1 MFQNT
6 RIEQVPELQHNEE
19 SEEDCKALYRHTAFF
34 IVKPEQ
40 HAHKQC
46 RENHSHAKYIIPH
59 GFGYNE
65 IRTFA
70 GFSFITLSLGGI
82 DAKAKAAKVSI
93 IRFTHSICVTVNGNS
108 VPTSEPNSTM
118 NSATKLIVNWNTM
131 KRWIFLYNER
141 PTSRPYR
148 YC

>member
-1 MFQNT
+1 M
-6 RIEQVPELQHNEE
+6 QHNEE

-46 RENHSHAKYIIPH
+46 QENHSHAKYIIPH

-70 GFSFITLSLGGI
+70 GVLFHNTLTGRDRRQGQSGKGIHNQIHPQHLRYGQRQFS
-82 DAKAKAAKVSI
+82 
-93 IRFTHSICVTVNGNS
+93 THQRTQQHNEQCHEVNRQL
-108 VPTSEPNSTM
+108 EYDE
-118 NSATKLIVNWNTM
+118 ALDILIQ
-131 KRWIFLYNER
+131 
-141 PTSRPYR
+141 
-148 YC
+148 